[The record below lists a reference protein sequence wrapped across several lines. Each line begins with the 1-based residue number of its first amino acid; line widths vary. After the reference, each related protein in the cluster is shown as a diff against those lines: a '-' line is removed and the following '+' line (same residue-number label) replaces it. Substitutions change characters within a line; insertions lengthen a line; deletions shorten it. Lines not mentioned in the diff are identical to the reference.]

1 MSCQAGN
8 ISCTEFAKGS
18 VWKVYG
24 KFSDE
29 QTGLKSMR
37 SSYLGRQN
45 SWVPNEKCEAEI
57 AIK

>member
-8 ISCTEFAKGS
+8 ISRTEFAKGS
-18 VWKVYG
+18 VRKVYG

-29 QTGLKSMR
+29 QTGLKAMR

>member
-29 QTGLKSMR
+29 QTE
-37 SSYLGRQN
+37 N

-57 AIK
+57 AVK